1 MKKNVLFLIAIFCTV
16 KMYAQVLT
24 CSPIFPTDADAV
36 LITFN
41 PKEGDKGLADWTEE
55 IYAHTGVNT
64 DKGNWQYVNAS
75 WGDTLPYRKLTRQT
89 NGTYTLNI
97 ANIRQYYGV
106 PAAEKIVTLN
116 FVFHTGKK
124 SGTRSGRAEGGADI
138 IYEIVQ
144 ANSPVKTKILTPF
157 SSSFLVENGQTISV
171 KAVASQISTLSLI
184 DNDVTVSTFSN
195 AKELNFNINANV
207 IGTHVV
213 KFKAVYT
220 SSTDS
225 TSFTYIVAPS
235 VIVSNPPTG
244 SELGANINAAADSVT
259 LLFQAPGKS
268 VIYVLG
274 SFNDYQVDNKYI
286 MNKSVDGSTF
296 WLKLGGLTKGQ
307 TYTYQYLVDGSIKV
321 ADPLSILILDPNDD
335 KFISSTVFPNMPTY
349 PTSKTTGIVSVLQPG
364 KTPYAWK
371 TNNFQ
376 RPAKRD
382 LVIYELLMRDFV
394 ATHDYQTIIDTI
406 PYFKRLGINAIE
418 FMPINEFDGNESW
431 GYNPDFHMALD
442 KYYGSPDK
450 FKALVDK
457 CHENGIAI
465 ILDVVFNH
473 ATGQSPLIRLFQDGS
488 DAAANNP
495 WANKVAK
502 HPFNVFSDLN
512 HESPYTKAYVIRC
525 LKFWLEEY
533 KIDGFRFDLSKG
545 FTQKSST
552 DNSVF
557 AAYDQSRID
566 ILTNY
571 HNTIQATV
579 PGAYTILEHFADGSE
594 ETALAE
600 KGMMLWSNGNKD
612 YNQASMGYD
621 YNIAFGGGKRRG
633 WNDAKHDSHVA
644 YMESHDEERLMFKNV
659 KYGKASGNYSVKEFY
674 TALKRQELVSAFFFT
689 IPGPRMIWQFG
700 EMGYDFNINYPS
712 LDNEAGNKDR
722 LTKKPIRWDFL
733 NDWGRK
739 RLFDVTRNILNL
751 RNTQSV
757 FRTLNYDASELSEF
771 SNPIKAF
778 HLQDAN
784 LSITIL
790 GNMGVEAAD
799 VTPAFQNT
807 GKWYNYITN
816 DSTTVTDVNA
826 KIRLLPGEYRIL
838 TSKKLPI
845 PPAGYFNYSVGTKEF
860 AEEVNEYMIYPNPSV
875 LGTTFIGYNL
885 RNSAA
890 VQWDIFSLTG
900 QRMVGSNPMKLQA
913 GSYQDALKTTL
924 PTGTYLVRLT
934 VNGASDT
941 KKLIMSE

>member
-1 MKKNVLFLIAIFCTV
+1 MKKNFLLWLVAIFCTV
-16 KMYAQVLT
+16 KMNAQVLT
-24 CSPIFPTDADAV
+24 CSPVFPTDADAV
-36 LITFN
+36 VITFN

-64 DKGNWQYVNAS
+64 DKGNWQYVNAA
-75 WGDTLPYRKLTRQT
+75 WGDTLPNRKLTRQT

-97 ANIRQYYGV
+97 ANIRQYYSV
-106 PAAEKIVTLN
+106 PASEIIKTLN

-124 SGTRSGRAEGGADI
+124 AGTRSGRAEGGADI

-144 ANSPVKTKILTPF
+144 ANSQVKTKILSPF
-157 SSSFLVENGQTISV
+157 SSSFLIENGQTISV
-171 KAVASQISTLSLI
+171 KAVASQTSTLSLI
-184 DNDVTVSTFSN
+184 DNDIIISTVNN
-195 AKELNFNINANV
+195 AKDLNYTINATA
-207 IGTHVV
+207 IGTHTV
-213 KFKAVYT
+213 KFKAVNAN
-220 SSTDS
+220 SSDS
-225 TSFTYIVAPS
+225 TSFTYIVAPTIT
-235 VIVSNPPTG
+235 VANAPVG
-244 SELGANINAAADSVT
+244 LELGANINSAADSVT
-259 LLFQAPGKS
+259 LVFQAPGKR
-268 VIYVLG
+268 VIYVVG
-274 SFNDYQVDNKYI
+274 SFNDYQVDNKYV

-296 WLKLGGLTKGQ
+296 WLKIGGLTKGQ
-307 TYTYQYLVDGSIKV
+307 TYTYQYLVDGTIKV

-335 KFISSTVFPNMPTY
+335 KFISSTVFPNMPAY
-349 PTSKTTGIVSVLQPG
+349 PTGKTTGIVSVMQPG
-364 KTPYAWK
+364 KTPYVWK

-457 CHENGIAI
+457 CHENGISI

-473 ATGQSPLIRLFQDGS
+473 ATGQSPLIKLFQDGS
-488 DAAANNP
+488 DAAADNP

-502 HPFNVFSDLN
+502 HPYNVFSDLN
-512 HESPYTKAYVIRC
+512 HESPYTRAYVNRC

-533 KIDGFRFDLSKG
+533 KIDGFRFDLAKG
-545 FTQKSST
+545 FTQKSSSN
-552 DNSVF
+552 DAAF
-557 AAYDQSRID
+557 QAYDQSRVD
-566 ILTNY
+566 ILTGY
-571 HNTIQATV
+571 HNIIQATA
-579 PGAYTILEHFADGSE
+579 PGAYTILELFSDASE

-600 KGMMLWSNGNKD
+600 KGMMVWSNGNKD
-612 YNQASMGYD
+612 FNEATMSYH
-621 YNIAFGGGKRRG
+621 YNIAYGGGKRRG
-633 WNDAKHDSHVA
+633 WNDAKHDGHVA
-644 YMESHDEERLMFKNV
+644 YMESHDEERLMTKNIL
-659 KYGKASGNYSVKEFY
+659 YGKASGNYSVKELY
-674 TALKRQELVSAFFFT
+674 TALKRQEMINAFFYT
-689 IPGPRMIWQFG
+689 IPGPRMMWQFG
-700 EMGYDFNINYPS
+700 EMGYDYSINYPS
-712 LDNEAGNKDR
+712 GQNTDR

-757 FRTLNYDASELSEF
+757 FRTLNYDPNELADDV
-771 SNPIKAF
+771 NPLKAF

-790 GNMGVEAAD
+790 GNLGVEAAD
-799 VTPAFQNT
+799 ITPVFQNT

-838 TSKKLPI
+838 TSKKLAT

-860 AEEVNEYMIYPNPSV
+860 ANEVNEYQIYPNPSV
-875 LGTTFIGYNL
+875 SGATLIGYNL
-885 RNSAA
+885 RNTAT
-890 VQWDIFSLTG
+890 VQWDVFNLMG
-900 QRMVGSNPMKLQA
+900 QRMAGSNPIKLQS
-913 GSYQDALKTTL
+913 GSYQDALKAPL
-924 PTGTYLVRLT
+924 PAGQYLVRLT
-934 VNGASDT
+934 VNGATES
-941 KKLIMSE
+941 KKLIISQ

>member
-1 MKKNVLFLIAIFCTV
+1 MKKNLLFLIAILCTF
-16 KMYAQVLT
+16 KMYAQVFT
-24 CSPIFPTDADAV
+24 CNPVFPTDADAV

-41 PKEGDKGLADWTEE
+41 PKEGDKGLADWAEE

-64 DKGNWQYVNAS
+64 DKGNWQYVNAM

-106 PAAEKIVTLN
+106 PAAEKILTLN

-144 ANSPVKTKILTPF
+144 ANSPVKTKILSPF
-157 SSSFLVENGQTISV
+157 SSSFLVENGQNISV
-171 KAVASQISTLSLI
+171 KAVASQASTLSLI
-184 DNDVTVSTFSN
+184 DNDITVSTISN

-220 SSTDS
+220 SSSDS
-225 TSFTYIVAPS
+225 SSFTYIVAPT
-235 VIVSNPPTG
+235 VIISNPPTG

-259 LLFQAPGKS
+259 LIFQAPGKS

-335 KFISSTVFPNMPTY
+335 KFISSTVFPNMPPY
-349 PTSKTTGIVSVLQPG
+349 PTGKTMGIVSVLQPG

-418 FMPINEFDGNESW
+418 FMPIQEFDGNESW

-488 DAAANNP
+488 DAATNNP
-495 WANKVAK
+495 WANKIAK
-502 HPFNVFSDLN
+502 HDFNVFSDLN
-512 HESPYTKAYVIRC
+512 HESAYTKAYVNRC

-533 KIDGFRFDLSKG
+533 KIDGYRFDLAKG
-545 FTQKSST
+545 FTQKNT
-552 DNSVF
+552 LGNTGAF
-557 AAYDQSRID
+557 AAYDQTRVD
-566 ILTNY
+566 ILTGY
-571 HNTIQATV
+571 HNTIQATT
-579 PGAYTILEHFADGSE
+579 PGAYTILELFSDGSE
-594 ETALAE
+594 ESVLAD
-600 KGMMLWSNGNKD
+600 KGMMVWANANFD

-621 YNIAFGGGKRRG
+621 YNVAWGGGKRRS
-633 WNDAKHDSHVA
+633 WIDAKHDNHVP
-644 YMESHDEERLMFKNV
+644 YMESHDEERLMYKNLAF
-659 KYGKASGNYSVKEFY
+659 GKAGTNYAVKELY
-674 TALKRQELVSAFFFT
+674 TALKRQEMVSAFFYT
-689 IPGPRMIWQFG
+689 IPGPRMLWQFG
-700 EMGYDFNINYPS
+700 EMGYEVGIDVN
-712 LDNEAGNKDR
+712 GR
-722 LTKKPIRWDFL
+722 TGKKPIRWDDL
-733 NDWGRK
+733 KDWGRK
-739 RLFDVTRNILNL
+739 RLFDVTRNIINL
-751 RNTQSV
+751 RNTQTV
-757 FRTLNYDASELSEF
+757 FRTLNYDPNELADKV
-771 SNPIKAF
+771 NPIKAF

-799 VTPAFQNT
+799 VTPVFQNT

-838 TSKKLPI
+838 TSKKLPA

-860 AEEVNEYMIYPNPSV
+860 AEEVNEFMLYPNPSV

-885 RNSAA
+885 RNSAT
-890 VQWDIFSLTG
+890 VQWDVFSLTG
-900 QRMVGSNPMKLQA
+900 QRMVVSNPVKLQA

-934 VNGASDT
+934 VNGVSDT
-941 KKLIMSE
+941 KKLIVSE